1 MIMLKVT
8 KKLKVKK
15 VDVESHPLSRSYIF
29 GKITVAVVGVGGG
42 GEGQID
48 PPAI

>member
-29 GKITVAVVGVGGG
+29 GKITGAVVG
-42 GEGQID
+42 EG
-48 PPAI
+48 ASN